1 MLSLAKHH
9 REPGMATEIE
19 TIVSK
24 IEAMLETT
32 HREWLQLATEK
43 LSRADRNQRLLA
55 LDDRSVQLLEL
66 LERKWKL
73 EAEAEP
79 AKP

>member
-1 MLSLAKHH
+1 
-9 REPGMATEIE
+9 MATEIE
-19 TIVSK
+19 TKVSK
-24 IEAMLETT
+24 MEAMLEST
-32 HREWLQLATEK
+32 HQEWLQLATEK

-66 LERKWKL
+66 LQRKWKL

-79 AKP
+79 TNP

>member
-1 MLSLAKHH
+1 MRACYGNPDRDDSQQD
-9 REPGMATEIE
+9 R
-19 TIVSK
+19 V
-24 IEAMLETT
+24 MLETS

-43 LSRADRNQRLLA
+43 LSRADRNKRLSA
-55 LDDRSVQLLEL
+55 LDDQSVQLLEL

-79 AKP
+79 ANP

>member
-1 MLSLAKHH
+1 
-9 REPGMATEIE
+9 MATEIE

-32 HREWLQLATEK
+32 HREWLQLAIEK

-55 LDDRSVQLLEL
+55 LDDRSVQPLSC
-66 LERKWKL
+66 
-73 EAEAEP
+73 
-79 AKP
+79 